1 VQLSVLDRDL
11 TAPPVSPADGDRHI
25 VASGATGDWA
35 GWDLNVALWTDGAW
49 LRLPPRTGWQAWV
62 EDEGGLVVF
71 DGAAWIS
78 TGGGSPGDLQNLALL
93 GIGTTADASNP
104 FTARLNDALW
114 TAREAA
120 YGGSGDVR
128 LKLNKEASGNTAS
141 VLFQTGWSGR
151 AEFGLVGGDAFGLKV
166 SADGAS
172 WLEAFRIDADGR
184 FLSGVGAAVPAGG
197 SSTFPAY
204 QLHGTGTGPSALMGV
219 RWSDGAF
226 GAGFFLGKSRGAVA
240 GGSGSPVVAGDTLGT
255 LSFLADNGSLL
266 SHAAQIA
273 LLSEGDWSS
282 AGTRDASLV
291 FRTRSAN
298 TLADRMMIA
307 PTGTL
312 RLPGIA
318 TTAAAANAVLDPG
331 DGNRL
336 LRSTSSERYKRDIED
351 LERSRAAA
359 VLDLRPVWYRSTA
372 PADRPDWSWY
382 GLLAEEV
389 AVVDPRLVHW
399 GYQDQDYET
408 VAAVDPETGEA
419 VNTRRLKPDAVLVPD
434 GVQYERLTVLLI
446 DVVRR
451 QEARIAVLEEYFVT
465 KST

>member
-1 VQLSVLDRDL
+1 
-11 TAPPVSPADGDRHI
+11 
-25 VASGATGDWA
+25 
-35 GWDLNVALWTDGAW
+35 
-49 LRLPPRTGWQAWV
+49 
-62 EDEGGLVVF
+62 VVF
-71 DGAAWIS
+71 DGAGWLGV
-78 TGGGSPGDLQNLALL
+78 GGGSPSELQNLALL
-93 GIGTTADASNP
+93 GIGTTADAANP

-120 YGGSGDVR
+120 DAGSGDVR
-128 LKLNKEASGNTAS
+128 VKLNKEAVGSTAS

-151 AEFGLVGGDAFGLKV
+151 AEFGLIGGDAFGLKV

-197 SSTFPAY
+197 SSTFPSY

-219 RWSDGAF
+219 RWSEDAF

-240 GGSGSPVVAGDTLGT
+240 GGAGSPVVAGDTLGT

-273 LLSEGDWSS
+273 SLSEGDWSS
-282 AGTRDASLV
+282 AATRDASLV
-291 FRTRSAN
+291 FRTRAAN
-298 TLADRMMIA
+298 TLADRMTLA
-307 PTGTL
+307 ASGAL
-312 RLPGIA
+312 RLPGIG
-318 TTAAAANAVLDPG
+318 TTAGAANAFLDPG

-351 LERSRAAA
+351 LERTRAEA

-372 PADRPDWSWY
+372 PADRVDWSWY
-382 GLLAEEV
+382 GLIAEEV
-389 AVVDPRLVHW
+389 AAVDPRLVHW
-399 GYQDQDYET
+399 GYQDGDYEIVDT
-408 VAAVDPETGEA
+408 VDPETGEA
-419 VNTRRLKPDAVLVPD
+419 VSTRHLKPEAVLVPD

-451 QEARIAVLEEYFVT
+451 LREQVDALEARLVVAEGWNG
-465 KST
+465 